1 MDEIDPVDRHVGAT
15 IRLRRKELGV
25 SQEALAAAIGVSFQ
39 QVQKY
44 ESGGNRV
51 SVSALVKIAKRLGVP
66 VGFFFAGLDGQEEN
80 AEAIAGAVQARDA
93 MREML
98 NHTGGLDV
106 ILAFNHDQIA
116 RRAMQNVAALSK
128 RETANGR

>member
-51 SVSALVKIAKRLGVP
+51 SASALYKAAKRLGVP
-66 VGFFFAGLDGQEEN
+66 VAFFFTGLEGQEEDT
-80 AEAIAGAVQARDA
+80 EAVTSTITARDA
-93 MREML
+93 MRAML
-98 NHTGGLDV
+98 NHQGGLDV

-128 RETANGR
+128 RGAYGR